1 MGYKRK
7 RGLVDPA
14 PVLTRMRACRL
25 AMIELQQSYDH
36 KTAISREA
44 RAMVRSLDDLGMLI
58 TGKADVFLAPAHST
72 PGRTKRAR
80 QDE

>member
-7 RGLVDPA
+7 RGLADPA
-14 PVLTRMRACRL
+14 PVLARMKACRV

-58 TGKADVFLAPAHST
+58 TGKADVFMAPAHST
-72 PGRTKRAR
+72 PADTRRTRR
-80 QDE
+80 DE